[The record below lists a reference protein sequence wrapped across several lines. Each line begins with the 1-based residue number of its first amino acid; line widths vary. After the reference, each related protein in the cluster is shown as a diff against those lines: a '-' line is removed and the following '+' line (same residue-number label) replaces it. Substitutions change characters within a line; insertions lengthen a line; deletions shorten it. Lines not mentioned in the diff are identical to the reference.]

1 MGKKLGKECGAFMT
15 LISALITKNQE
26 TLPLRTPPP
35 MYEDTLGKVPSVK
48 LQKHPYQE
56 PSNVGTQLLDS

>member
-1 MGKKLGKECGAFMT
+1 MT